1 MVKKCKRQWG
11 ATGVRGRVEQ
21 IRPYVFEVSADASI
35 TARLSPDRRTQIE
48 LILKDRS
55 IEGAD
60 PDGFFDALADAIG
73 FFDLGKR
80 LRGES
85 LPAAVRK
92 NLVHATDS
100 ALGLHDALNEL
111 DGNSRQLL
119 GEVVQ
124 GGIHSLYDNI
134 KPVIRALQRALR
146 LAGDYPQGGG
156 DLPEPHRFF
165 LAADVKDAIKTH
177 LGIRATCTKKGLFV
191 EVLDAVLEEATRK
204 PVKAVHEL
212 ARAVIKHKVKRKR
225 PGGIIEYVPPPN
237 PI

>member
-11 ATGVRGRVEQ
+11 ANGVLGRVEQ

-48 LILKDRS
+48 QFLKDRS
-55 IEGAD
+55 IEAAD

-73 FFDLGKR
+73 FFDWGKR

-146 LAGDYPQGGG
+146 LAGDYPQGG